1 MMFVSLGIGTTVAIV
16 LILIVSLLT
25 NARNANAPSGALPP
39 SALVGKHV
47 KAFSAPG
54 LVGGTVR
61 APWASGHPGVVI
73 FFASWCT
80 PCQKELPKVAAY
92 LDAHAT
98 GPVRV
103 LGVDVNDANAA
114 GSKFVRKSGVH
125 FAVGTDPN
133 FTITAGLFG
142 FGQIPETVFVNA
154 QGVVQQVYFG
164 AIPVNQLK
172 AGLARL
178 GA

>member
-16 LILIVSLLT
+16 LIVTVSFLT
-25 NARNANAPSGALPP
+25 STRNANAPSGALPP

-47 KAFSAPG
+47 KAFSTAG
-54 LVGGTVR
+54 LTGATVH

-73 FFASWCT
+73 FFASWCG

-92 LDAHAT
+92 LDAHPT
-98 GPVRV
+98 GHVRV
-103 LGVDVNDANAA
+103 VGVDVSDANAA
-114 GSKFVRKSGVH
+114 GLHFVRKSGVH
-125 FAVGTDPN
+125 FAVATDPN
-133 FTITAGLFG
+133 FSITAGLFG

-164 AIPVNQLK
+164 AIPVQQLK
-172 AGLARL
+172 AGLLRL